1 MPSSGTL
8 TQNHPMRQLAFQGPL
23 ERGLAA
29 DLKTPR
35 SVAVP
40 DSTLWARPNLT
51 MHKFRI
57 KLPSQLKR
65 L

>member
-1 MPSSGTL
+1 MPSSGAL
-8 TQNHPMRQLAFQGPL
+8 TQNHPMRQAAFQGPL

-40 DSTLWARPNLT
+40 DSTLWADQT
-51 MHKFRI
+51 
-57 KLPSQLKR
+57 
-65 L
+65 